1 MHDLS
6 ESGCALWSFGPLL
19 LLLAVATAASAA
31 AAELAAVITITPNDG
46 VHLVQWSKLKER

>member
-31 AAELAAVITITPNDG
+31 ASELAAVITITPNDG